1 MGTYFVL
8 ILTIFYGK
16 LEKYNNMVEEKQ
28 QSIEEVEME
37 KAGLHYGHNKTRNHP
52 QAAYFTIKSNAEL
65 SFINLDETVKAL
77 EAALNFIKEIIKK
90 GDTILFVGAI
100 PGAKN
105 GIEKLAKKYNFPY
118 VTNRWLGGTL
128 TNFKTLNERI
138 KYLKELEEKK
148 KSGEWQKYTK
158 HERMELED
166 EMAKLEEKFVG
177 LKDTSK
183 LPDALFIV
191 DPKIHDIAAKE
202 ARIIKIPIVA
212 ILDTDDD
219 PTSINYPI
227 PANDSAKSSIDY
239 ILDKVDQVIEQAKE
253 EEQ

>member
-1 MGTYFVL
+1 MA
-8 ILTIFYGK
+8 
-16 LEKYNNMVEEKQ
+16 EEKQ
-28 QSIEEVEME
+28 QSIKEVEME
-37 KAGLHYGHNKTRNHP
+37 KAGLHYGHKKTRNHP
-52 QAAYFTIKSNAEL
+52 QAAYFTLKSNTEL
-65 SFINLDETVKAL
+65 SFINLDETAKAL
-77 EAALNFIKEIIKK
+77 EAALGFIKEIIKK

-100 PGAKN
+100 PGAKH
-105 GIEKLAKKYNFPY
+105 GIEKLAKKHNFPY

-158 HERMELED
+158 HERRELEE

-191 DPKIHDIAAKE
+191 DPKIHDTAARE

-239 ILDKVDQVIEQAKE
+239 ILDKVDQAIEQAKE
-253 EEQ
+253 KK

>member
-1 MGTYFVL
+1 
-8 ILTIFYGK
+8 
-16 LEKYNNMVEEKQ
+16 MVEEKQ
-28 QSIEEVEME
+28 QSVEEVEME
-37 KAGLHYGHNKTRNHP
+37 KAGLHYGHKKTRNHP
-52 QAAYFTIKSNAEL
+52 QAAYFTLKSNTEV
-65 SFINLDETVKAL
+65 SFIDLGETAKAL
-77 EAALNFIKEIIKK
+77 EVALDFMKEIIKK
-90 GDTILFVGAI
+90 GGTILFVGAI

-158 HERMELED
+158 HERRKLEE
-166 EMAKLEEKFVG
+166 EMAKLEEQFVG

-183 LPDALFIV
+183 LPDALFII
-191 DPKIHDIAAKE
+191 DPKIHDTAAKE

-212 ILDTDDD
+212 VLDTDDD

-239 ILDKVDQVIEQAKE
+239 ILDKVDQAMEQAKE
-253 EEQ
+253 DK

>member
-1 MGTYFVL
+1 MT
-8 ILTIFYGK
+8 
-16 LEKYNNMVEEKQ
+16 EEKQ
-28 QSIEEVEME
+28 PSIQEVEME
-37 KAGLHYGHNKTRNHP
+37 KAGLHYGHKKTRNHP
-52 QAAYFTIKSNAEL
+52 KAAYFTLKSSTEL
-65 SFINLDETVKAL
+65 SFINLDETAKAL
-77 EAALNFIKEIIKK
+77 EAALNFIKEIIEK
-90 GDTILFVGAI
+90 GDTILFVGTI

-105 GIEKLAKKYNFPY
+105 GIEKLAKKYDFPY

-128 TNFKTLNERI
+128 TNFKTFNERI

-158 HERMELED
+158 HERRELEE
-166 EMAKLEEKFVG
+166 EMAKLEEQFVG

-183 LPDALFIV
+183 LPDVLFIV
-191 DPKIHDIAAKE
+191 DPKIHDTAAKE

-239 ILDKVDQVIEQAKE
+239 ILDQVDQAIKQVKKIKN
-253 EEQ
+253 